1 MRPKV
6 LICDEMVSALDVSVQ
21 AQILNLVEDLKA
33 SYGLTV
39 LFIAH
44 DLAVVKNVSDRVA
57 VMYLGR
63 LCEVAPADE
72 LYRSPRHPY
81 TDALLASAVEPD
93 PEAARSSE
101 HPSGRA
107 AEPAQPAVRVP
118 VPDAVPLRPG
128 PCATEVPELRELEPG
143 HAVACHF
150 PLESAGPRS
159 ATA

>member
-1 MRPKV
+1 
-6 LICDEMVSALDVSVQ
+6 MVSALDVSIQ

-81 TDALLASAVEPD
+81 TNALLASAVEPD

-101 HPSGRA
+101 TLQGEPPSPLNPPSGCRFRTRC
-107 AEPAQPAVRVP
+107 PYAQDR
-118 VPDAVPLRPG
+118 
-128 PCATEVPELRELEPG
+128 CATEVPELRELEPG

-150 PLESAGPRS
+150 PVAQR
-159 ATA
+159 TA